1 MVYCWYKV
9 YFCCIRLI
17 FPQETGTEE
26 KSYISQYFA
35 IVKSSRSGYHA
46 PSNGGGGT
54 GSKSRYGERKT
65 HTPSYA
71 YEWEHS
77 RVHVFMLIADH
88 LHFFRC
94 CICLGRARYL
104 NLTDAFLGAK
114 GGPFDCYDK
123 LIKCWEE
130 PLSRCKECWL
140 VAQPRVPK
148 RLYCGGQ

>member
-1 MVYCWYKV
+1 MVYCWYKM

-17 FPQETGTEE
+17 FPRRRELKKKT
-26 KSYISQYFA
+26 YISHYFV
-35 IVKSSRSGYHA
+35 IVKPSRRGYHA
-46 PSNGGGGT
+46 QSNGGGGT

-65 HTPSYA
+65 QTPGYA

-88 LHFFRC
+88 SYFFR

-104 NLTDAFLGAK
+104 SLTDAFLGAK

-123 LIKCWEE
+123 LIKCWEG
-130 PLSRCKECWL
+130 PLSRCKEC
-140 VAQPRVPK
+140 
-148 RLYCGGQ
+148 